1 MQALNELRQAARDR
15 RDKLIAKARAEYEA
29 TLAKIASIEQDLLGR
44 EPFNPRSIASCVE
57 AVIPSDGPFTSGDL
71 LRSLEALDPRRPWRK
86 RSVDHTI
93 QRLRAKGLVRRL
105 SKAKAGR
112 AENVS
117 PAFYVRAG
125 VKADSQPFGDKSLLD
140 VLYVTL
146 QGQSLTATELTVAIL
161 EAGYRSTMSHKRLR
175 DHAARIMR
183 KDERFRRDGERW
195 ECRPHS

>member
-1 MQALNELRQAARDR
+1 MQALNDLRQAARDR
-15 RDKLIAKARAEYEA
+15 RDKLIAKARTEYEA

-44 EPFNPRSIASCVE
+44 EPTNPCSIASCVE
-57 AVIPSDGPFTSGDL
+57 SVIPSDGPFTSADL
-71 LRSLEALDPRRPWRK
+71 LRNLEALDPRRPWRK

-117 PAFYVRAG
+117 PALYVRAG
-125 VKADSQPFGDKSLLD
+125 VKAESQPFGDMPLLD
-140 VLYVTL
+140 VLYETL

-161 EAGYRSTMSHKRLR
+161 EAGYRSKMSHKRLR
-175 DHAARIMR
+175 DHVARTMR
-183 KDERFRRDGERW
+183 ADERFKRVNMAW
-195 ECRPHS
+195 QAI